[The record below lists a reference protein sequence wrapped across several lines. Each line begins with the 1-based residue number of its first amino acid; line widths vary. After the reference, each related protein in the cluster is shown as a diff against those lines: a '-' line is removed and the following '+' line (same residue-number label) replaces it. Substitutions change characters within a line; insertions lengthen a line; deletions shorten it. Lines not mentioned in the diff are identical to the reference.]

1 MAGHTTVKVTL
12 KVCPIR
18 SEKSTPRARVSTDRT
33 PTLSSLR
40 TKHAETTAKDSVY
53 TTLPY
58 NNVFPGFGK
67 HRASGT
73 CDRHA
78 PLLLVFSSTVRTRR
92 PDRTDA
98 IVIVGAPKR
107 TNGEAFDIFISTR
120 TRRNNVRVSLQE
132 VLDSA
137 AFHGDFLHAAVR
149 RSQKR
154 NKEEILCLS
163 TGFRLR
169 CFSR

>member
-67 HRASGT
+67 HRCKRSSNRTMITRITLHNYRHVGYLRTLLHPPLSKGKGT
-73 CDRHA
+73 
-78 PLLLVFSSTVRTRR
+78 
-92 PDRTDA
+92 
-98 IVIVGAPKR
+98 
-107 TNGEAFDIFISTR
+107 
-120 TRRNNVRVSLQE
+120 
-132 VLDSA
+132 
-137 AFHGDFLHAAVR
+137 
-149 RSQKR
+149 
-154 NKEEILCLS
+154 
-163 TGFRLR
+163 
-169 CFSR
+169 